1 MCVTTLRIENLCT
14 TDSKFLLF
22 NSSSGMTLSGSSN
35 ISQLLPAGEIQLND
49 VALNHYG
56 TVLYSAAGDRVR
68 VWDLRK

>member
-1 MCVTTLRIENLCT
+1 L
-14 TDSKFLLF
+14 KFLLF
-22 NSSSGMTLSGSSN
+22 DSSSGITLSGTSN
-35 ISQLLPAGEIQLND
+35 ISQSLPAGEIQLND